1 MKEFKFNASALKDV
15 TKGMPRL
22 RMRTADMGEYIE
34 LQILPTTRASA
45 ANLPKGEIL
54 VDLDGDGAAQVP
66 EELLVAVPA
75 GDVSFMVLQAR
86 KHGWKALVHAVTTS
100 AESTGAAL

>member
-1 MKEFKFNASALKDV
+1 MKEFKFNAAALAGV

-34 LQILPTTRASA
+34 LQVLPTTRASA

-54 VDLDGDGAAQVP
+54 VEVDGDGTAQVP
-66 EELLVAVPA
+66 EELLAGVPA
-75 GDVSFMVLQAR
+75 GEVTFMVLQPR
-86 KHGWKALVHAVTTS
+86 KHGWNALVHAVATS
-100 AESTGAAL
+100 EESTGANL